1 MFITDLSIRRPTV
14 SWVMSL
20 ILIIFGLFVFWKLP
34 VRELPNGIQP
44 PVVQVQVDYKSAAA
58 SIVDQEVTQVL
69 EDVIGGAEGI
79 KNIDSKSENGRSTIN
94 VEFDTSIDLDNAA
107 NDIRERVARVVDNL
121 PSESDPPQILKRA
134 AGFTTTMWL
143 SLSSS
148 TWSDL
153 ELGDYAERFLVD
165 QFSSVK
171 NVGRIRVGGLRE
183 LSIRVWVDPIK
194 LAANDLTIKEVESA
208 MRGEN
213 ISLPA
218 GTLEADNIDLTLNL
232 DKSYN
237 DINSIKQLP
246 IKKKNN
252 KVILLSDVANV
263 EFGPVSEK
271 TLFKAQTKD
280 QINLK
285 TVGIGIYARSGAS
298 TVELSN
304 EIKKKIIEVKKSL
317 PEELDLRV
325 SFNRANYVEAAIEEV
340 YKTLFIAFILV
351 VLIIYLFLGNLKAV
365 IVPAIA
371 LPVSLIAS
379 FLGLYIFGLSINI
392 FVLLSFILAIGIIT
406 DDSVI
411 MTDAIYRRIE
421 NGENSL
427 VAAYKG
433 SKQISFAI
441 IATTLILVAVFLPL
455 IFIKGISG
463 TLFRETAIALSFS
476 IVVSSFV
483 ALTLSPMLA
492 SKFLNKKTSKKFII
506 RKFENIFSNFANFY
520 KETLGTVIYKTRTV
534 GIFIIFIIIAS
545 ILLFNFSKKELL
557 PMEDRGA
564 YLIIGATDEGSSFE
578 YTQEQAQKVEARLLP
593 LLQAEDSPYS
603 RFIMR
608 VPGFGSSANSY
619 NSFIIIALLD
629 DWKNRKKGQQIVL
642 REAIGKI
649 VTLPQ
654 ALAFPI
660 SPQSI
665 RVSSYNKPVQMVIY
679 GSTYEELEEIQKKII
694 RKLRSNKN
702 LSRIDSDYNRNKPE
716 VKLIINKNKA
726 KDLGVS
732 TKAIGETLETLYGG
746 KKITTFNKLGK
757 EYPIIVQQY
766 LSDRRNKEGV
776 SKIFVRS
783 ETNSKLI
790 SLANLVS
797 FKEEGSAKQLAR
809 YNRQRAVTISANINE
824 GYTLTEAIKFFE
836 EVMSSEAPK
845 NQITWKGKSEEIKET
860 SNELFIIFAL
870 ALLTAYLVMAAT
882 FNSFIHPFIIVLTV
896 PLAIFGGLVFIL
908 FLNSS
913 VNIFSQIALIILIGI
928 STKNS
933 ILIVDF
939 ANQIRTTGKNI
950 DTAVKEACAVRF
962 RPIIMTSL
970 STMIAMMPLV
980 IGNIGPGAGEGSR
993 LAVGSTILGGMI
1005 ISTFFT
1011 LYVTPSMYLALAKN
1025 TKRID
1030 VIDIELKKN
1039 YLKNNIFIFI

>member
-1 MFITDLSIRRPTV
+1 MFITELSIKRPTV

-44 PVVQVQVDYKSAAA
+44 PVVQVQVDYKSASA
-58 SIVDQEVTQVL
+58 SIVDQEVTQVV

-94 VEFDTSIDLDNAA
+94 VEFDTSINLDNAA

-153 ELGDYAERFLVD
+153 ELGDYAERYLVD

-183 LSIRVWVDPIK
+183 LSIRVWIDPIR
-194 LAANDLTIKEVESA
+194 LAANDITVKEVESA

-218 GTLEADNIDLTLNL
+218 GTLEADNIDLTINL

-237 DINSIKQLP
+237 DIKSINQLP
-246 IKKKNN
+246 IKKNGN
-252 KVILLSDVANV
+252 KVILLSDVANI

-271 TLFKAQTKD
+271 TLFKAQTRD

-304 EIKKKIIEVKKSL
+304 DIKKKLIDVKKTL
-317 PEELDLRV
+317 PNELDLRV

-340 YKTLFIAFILV
+340 YKTLLIAFVLV

-421 NGENSL
+421 NGETPL

-455 IFIKGISG
+455 IFIEGISG

-492 SKFLNKKTSKKFII
+492 SKFLYKKKSKKIFIN
-506 RKFENIFSNFANFY
+506 KFEKIFLSFSNFY
-520 KETLGTVIYKTRTV
+520 KETLSIIVNKTKSV
-534 GIFIIFIIIAS
+534 CLFIIFIIFAS
-545 ILLFNFSKKELL
+545 VLLFSFSKKELL

-564 YLIIGATDEGSSFE
+564 YLIIGSTDEGSSFE
-578 YTQEQAQKVEARLLP
+578 YTQEQAQKVEARLIP
-593 LLQAEDSPYS
+593 LLQAENSPYS

-608 VPGFGSSANSY
+608 VPGFGNSANSY

-629 DWKNRKKGQQIVL
+629 DWKNRKKGQQVVL

-665 RVSSYNKPVQMVIY
+665 RVSNYNKPVQMVVY
-679 GSTYEELEEIQKKII
+679 GNTYEELEIIQKKVIQ
-694 RKLRSNKN
+694 KLRSNKN

-732 TKAIGETLETLYGG
+732 TKSIGETLETLYGG
-746 KKITTFNKLGK
+746 KRITTFNKLGK

-783 ETNSKLI
+783 ETNGKLI

-797 FKEEGSAKQLAR
+797 FKEEGSAKELSR
-809 YNRQRAVTISANINE
+809 YNRQRAITISANINE
-824 GYTLTEAIKFFE
+824 GYTLTEAIKYFE
-836 EVMSSEAPK
+836 EVMRDLSPE

-882 FNSFIHPFIIVLTV
+882 FNSFIHPFIIILTV

-933 ILIVDF
+933 ILIVDY
-939 ANQIRTTGKNI
+939 ANQIRITGKDI
-950 DTAVKEACAVRF
+950 ELAVKEACAVRF

-970 STMIAMMPLV
+970 STMIAMIPLV

-1011 LYVTPSMYLALAKN
+1011 LYVTPTMYLTLAKN

-1030 VIDIELKKN
+1030 IIDLELKKD
-1039 YLKNNIFIFI
+1039 LSKK

>member
-1 MFITDLSIRRPTV
+1 MFITELSIRRPVV

-20 ILIIFGLFVFWKLP
+20 ILIVFGLFVFWKLP
-34 VRELPNGIQP
+34 VRELPSGIQP
-44 PVVQVQVDYKSAAA
+44 PVVQVQVNYNSAAA
-58 SIVDQEVTQVL
+58 PIVNQEVTQVL

-94 VEFDTSIDLDNAA
+94 IEFDTSIELDNAA
-107 NDIRERVARVVDNL
+107 NDVRERVARVVDNL
-121 PSESDPPQILKRA
+121 PSEADPPQILKRA

-143 SLSSS
+143 ALSSS

-153 ELGDYAERFLVD
+153 ELGDYAERYLVD
-165 QFSSVK
+165 TFSSVK
-171 NVGRIRVGGLRE
+171 NVGRILVGGLRE
-183 LSIRVWVDPIK
+183 LSIRVWIDPIK
-194 LAANDLTIKEVESA
+194 LAANDLTIQEVEQA
-208 MRGEN
+208 LRGEN
-213 ISLPA
+213 IRLPA

-237 DINSIKQLP
+237 SIETIEQLP
-246 IKKKNN
+246 IKKNN
-252 KVILLSDVANV
+252 KQIVTLSDVAKI

-271 TLFKAQTKD
+271 TLFKAQRKD
-280 QINLK
+280 QLNLK

-298 TVELSN
+298 TVELSK
-304 EIKKKIIEVKKSL
+304 EIKKKIFEVNKTL
-317 PEELDLRV
+317 PDGLKLEIA
-325 SFNRANYVEAAIEEV
+325 FNRATYVGAAINEV
-340 YKTLFIAFILV
+340 YKTLVIAFILV
-351 VLIIYLFLGNLKAV
+351 VIIIYLFLGNLKAV

-379 FLGLYIFGLSINI
+379 FLGIYLFGLSINI

-421 NGENSL
+421 NGETPL
-427 VAAYKG
+427 VASYKG
-433 SKQISFAI
+433 SKQITFAI
-441 IATTLILVAVFLPL
+441 IATTLILIAVFLPL
-455 IFIKGISG
+455 IFIEGISG
-463 TLFRETAIALSFS
+463 TLFKETAIALSFS

-492 SKFLNKKTSKKFII
+492 SKFLTKKTDKNFII
-506 RKFENIFSNFANFY
+506 NRFEKFFLSFSKFY
-520 KETLGTVIYKTRTV
+520 EETLAVLMKKTKSIT
-534 GIFIIFIIIAS
+534 IFIILIIVGS
-545 ILLFNFSKKELL
+545 ILLFDFSKKELL

-564 YLIIGATDEGSSFE
+564 YLVIGFTDEGSSFE
-578 YTQEQAQKVEARLLP
+578 YTQEKAQVIEKRLIP
-593 LLQAEDSPYS
+593 LLQEENSPYS

-608 VPGFGSSANSY
+608 VPGFGSSANSF

-629 DWKNRKKGQQIVL
+629 NWDNRKKNSQTVM

-649 VTLPQ
+649 VTVPQ
-654 ALAFPI
+654 AVAFPI

-679 GSTYEELEEIQKKII
+679 GSTYEELEKIQSQVI
-694 RKLRSNKN
+694 RTLRKNGN
-702 LSRIDSDYNRNKPE
+702 LSRIESDYSRNKPE
-716 VKLIINKNKA
+716 VKLLINKNKA

-732 TKAIGETLETLYGG
+732 TEKIGRTLETLYGG
-746 KKITTFNKLGK
+746 KRVTTFNKLGK
-757 EYPIIVQQY
+757 EYPIILQQY
-766 LSDRRNKEGV
+766 LADRRNKEGI

-783 ETNSKLI
+783 DTTGKLI
-790 SLANLVS
+790 SLVNLVD
-797 FKEEGSAKQLAR
+797 FKEVGAAKELSR
-809 YNRQRAVTISANINE
+809 YNRQPAVTISANISEN
-824 GYTLTEAIKFFE
+824 YSLSDAIKYLENTME
-836 EVMSSEAPK
+836 EVAPQ
-845 NQITWKGKSEEIKET
+845 NQITWKGKSEEVKET

-882 FNSFIHPFIIVLTV
+882 FNSFVHPFIIILTV

-933 ILIVDF
+933 ILIVDY
-939 ANQIRTTGKNI
+939 ANQIRTKGKNI
-950 DTAVKEACAVRF
+950 ETAVKEACSIRF

-1011 LYVTPSMYLALAKN
+1011 LYVTPTMYLALAKN

-1030 VIDIELKKN
+1030 AVDIELKKE
-1039 YLKNNIFIFI
+1039 LR

>member
-1 MFITDLSIRRPTV
+1 MFITELSIRRPVV

-20 ILIIFGLFVFWKLP
+20 ILIVFGLFVFWKLP
-34 VRELPNGIQP
+34 VRELPSGIQP
-44 PVVQVQVDYKSAAA
+44 PVVQVQVNYNSAAA
-58 SIVDQEVTQVL
+58 PIVNQEVTQVL

-94 VEFDTSIDLDNAA
+94 IEFDTSIELDNAA
-107 NDIRERVARVVDNL
+107 NDVRERVARVVDNL
-121 PSESDPPQILKRA
+121 PSEADPPQILKRA

-143 SLSSS
+143 ALSSS

-153 ELGDYAERFLVD
+153 ELGDYAERYLVD
-165 QFSSVK
+165 TFSSVK
-171 NVGRIRVGGLRE
+171 NVGRILVGGLRE
-183 LSIRVWVDPIK
+183 LSIRVWIDPIK
-194 LAANDLTIKEVESA
+194 LAANDLTIQEVEQA
-208 MRGEN
+208 LRGEN
-213 ISLPA
+213 IRLPA

-237 DINSIKQLP
+237 SIETIEQLP
-246 IKKKNN
+246 IKKNN
-252 KVILLSDVANV
+252 KQIVTLSDVAKI

-271 TLFKAQTKD
+271 TLFKAQRKD
-280 QINLK
+280 QLNLK

-298 TVELSN
+298 TVELSK
-304 EIKKKIIEVKKSL
+304 EIKKKIFEVNKTL
-317 PEELDLRV
+317 PEGLKLEIA
-325 SFNRANYVEAAIEEV
+325 FNRATYVGAAINEV
-340 YKTLFIAFILV
+340 YKTLVIAFVLV
-351 VLIIYLFLGNLKAV
+351 VIIIYLFLGNLKAV

-379 FLGLYIFGLSINI
+379 FLGIYLFGLSINI

-421 NGENSL
+421 NGETPL
-427 VAAYKG
+427 VASYKG
-433 SKQISFAI
+433 SKQITFAI
-441 IATTLILVAVFLPL
+441 IATTLILIAVFLPL
-455 IFIKGISG
+455 IFIEGISG
-463 TLFRETAIALSFS
+463 TLFKETAIALSFS

-492 SKFLNKKTSKKFII
+492 SKFLTKKTDKNFII
-506 RKFENIFSNFANFY
+506 NRFEKFFLSFSKFY
-520 KETLGTVIYKTRTV
+520 EETLTVLMKKTKSIT
-534 GIFIIFIIIAS
+534 IFIILIIVGS
-545 ILLFNFSKKELL
+545 ILLFDFSKKELL

-564 YLIIGATDEGSSFE
+564 YLVIGFTDEGSSFE
-578 YTQEQAQKVEARLLP
+578 YTQEKAQVIEKRLIP
-593 LLQAEDSPYS
+593 LLQEENSPYS

-608 VPGFGSSANSY
+608 VPGFGSSANSF

-629 DWKNRKKGQQIVL
+629 NWDNRKKNSQTVM

-649 VTLPQ
+649 VTVPQ
-654 ALAFPI
+654 AVAFPI

-679 GSTYEELEEIQKKII
+679 GSTYEELEKIQSQVI
-694 RKLRSNKN
+694 RTLRKNGN
-702 LSRIDSDYNRNKPE
+702 LSRIESDYSRNKPE
-716 VKLIINKNKA
+716 VKLLINKNKA

-732 TKAIGETLETLYGG
+732 TEKIGRTLETLYGG
-746 KKITTFNKLGK
+746 KRVTTFNKLGK
-757 EYPIIVQQY
+757 EYPIILQQY
-766 LSDRRNKEGV
+766 LADRRNKEGI

-783 ETNSKLI
+783 DTTGKLI
-790 SLANLVS
+790 SLVNLVD
-797 FKEEGSAKQLAR
+797 FKEVGAAKELSR
-809 YNRQRAVTISANINE
+809 YNRQPAVTISANISEN
-824 GYTLTEAIKFFE
+824 YSLSDAIKYLENTME
-836 EVMSSEAPK
+836 EVAPQ
-845 NQITWKGKSEEIKET
+845 NQITWKGKSEEVKET

-882 FNSFIHPFIIVLTV
+882 FNSFVHPFIIILTV

-933 ILIVDF
+933 ILIVDY
-939 ANQIRTTGKNI
+939 ANQIRTKGKNI
-950 DTAVKEACAVRF
+950 ETAVKEACSIRF

-1011 LYVTPSMYLALAKN
+1011 LYVTPTMYLALAKN

-1030 VIDIELKKN
+1030 AVDIELKKE
-1039 YLKNNIFIFI
+1039 LR

>member
-1 MFITDLSIRRPTV
+1 M
-14 SWVMSL
+14 
-20 ILIIFGLFVFWKLP
+20 
-34 VRELPNGIQP
+34 
-44 PVVQVQVDYKSAAA
+44 
-58 SIVDQEVTQVL
+58 
-69 EDVIGGAEGI
+69 
-79 KNIDSKSENGRSTIN
+79 
-94 VEFDTSIDLDNAA
+94 
-107 NDIRERVARVVDNL
+107 
-121 PSESDPPQILKRA
+121 
-134 AGFTTTMWL
+134 
-143 SLSSS
+143 
-148 TWSDL
+148 
-153 ELGDYAERFLVD
+153 
-165 QFSSVK
+165 
-171 NVGRIRVGGLRE
+171 
-183 LSIRVWVDPIK
+183 
-194 LAANDLTIKEVESA
+194 
-208 MRGEN
+208 
-213 ISLPA
+213 
-218 GTLEADNIDLTLNL
+218 
-232 DKSYN
+232 
-237 DINSIKQLP
+237 
-246 IKKKNN
+246 
-252 KVILLSDVANV
+252 
-263 EFGPVSEK
+263 
-271 TLFKAQTKD
+271 
-280 QINLK
+280 
-285 TVGIGIYARSGAS
+285 
-298 TVELSN
+298 
-304 EIKKKIIEVKKSL
+304 
-317 PEELDLRV
+317 RV

-340 YKTLFIAFILV
+340 YKTLLIAFVLV

-421 NGENSL
+421 NGETPL

-455 IFIKGISG
+455 IFIEGISG

-492 SKFLNKKTSKKFII
+492 SKFLYKKKSKKVFIK
-506 RKFENIFSNFANFY
+506 KFEKIFSNFANFY
-520 KETLGTVIYKTRTV
+520 RETLEVIINKTKSV
-534 GIFIIFIIIAS
+534 SFFIILIVIAS
-545 ILLFNFSKKELL
+545 TLIFSFSKKELL

-564 YLIIGATDEGSSFE
+564 YLIIGSTDEGSSFE
-578 YTQEQAQKVEARLLP
+578 YTQEQAQKVEARLIP

-608 VPGFGSSANSY
+608 VPGFGNSANSY

-629 DWKNRKKGQQIVL
+629 DWKNREKGQQEVL

-665 RVSSYNKPVQMVIY
+665 RVSNYNKPVQMVIY
-679 GSTYEELEEIQKKII
+679 GSTYEELEEIQKKVI

-702 LSRIDSDYNRNKPE
+702 LSRIESDYNRNKPE
-716 VKLIINKNKA
+716 VKLVINKNKA

-732 TKAIGETLETLYGG
+732 SKSIGETLETLYGG

-783 ETNSKLI
+783 ETNGKLI
-790 SLANLVS
+790 SLANLVN
-797 FKEEGSAKQLAR
+797 FKEEGSAKELAR

-824 GYTLTEAIKFFE
+824 NYTLTQAIKFFE
-836 EVMSSEAPK
+836 ETMNDVAPE

-860 SNELFIIFAL
+860 SYELFIIFAL

-882 FNSFIHPFIIVLTV
+882 FNSFVHPFIIILTV

-933 ILIVDF
+933 ILIIDY

-950 DTAVKEACAVRF
+950 ELAVKEACAVRF

-970 STMIAMMPLV
+970 STMIAMIPLV

-1011 LYVTPSMYLALAKN
+1011 LYITPSMYLALAKN

-1030 VIDIELKKN
+1030 AVDLELEKELSKK
-1039 YLKNNIFIFI
+1039 